1 MTTKIKQKPT
11 SFDLFFPNDLIR
23 FQRTKYFPAEILV
36 LLPTSLTTGNIW
48 RETPRLTAAAA
59 VIGKYNEKHLTVNIG
74 HCRITLVTAEY
85 LPRIT
90 ILKSHISTKSCRDQ
104 VSGIPPF

>member
-85 LPRIT
+85 LHRIT